1 MSGHNNRAA
10 FGQRAGM
17 PAFGN
22 FSSQQPS
29 ASMLFE
35 KQNPGIRRSTP
46 DSEALASSDDEGDPN
61 RTIAQPPKM
70 QKPAR
75 RTSWL
80 NDVPTAN
87 ATLNRK
93 TSGNMPYS
101 PTASNPGTPASE
113 QPTWLSM
120 TNTSAAGWTGG
131 PNSSTAAWPSIWSN
145 QDARKEPSRLHEVMS
160 NSQEAGLPFSIPL
173 QPTPKTFRSQSYSVG
188 QLESAMGAVT
198 TSPVEQNRY
207 RQSGHMPSLQRRTSR
222 TAGLGVVNA
231 TGLDRL
237 HEEDGE
243 EYQNVNPDQ
252 YQASRIEKLE
262 RENAQLRAA
271 HAGSRTFS
279 TSALTTGPSSSF
291 RPFRTQGSLPEEYD
305 DAVDDQESM
314 SGSGL
319 LQRRDNASR
328 RMSEQALAPYERQ
341 AGIEARGFDDARN
354 AKWQTH
360 LGFGGIPEQPQS
372 RRHSM
377 ADVPARHASMGSQ
390 GSFVLVAR
398 THKLTETQN
407 KNNKLSTISSCR
419 RIPTRQTNVSRP
431 SMLSSSGVL

>member
-1 MSGHNNRAA
+1 
-10 FGQRAGM
+10 M

-22 FSSQQPS
+22 FGTQQPS
-29 ASMLFE
+29 ASILFE
-35 KQNPGIRRSTP
+35 KSNPGVRRSTP

-61 RTIAQPPKM
+61 RTTAQPPKV
-70 QKPAR
+70 QKPTR

-93 TSGNMPYS
+93 TSGSMPYS
-101 PTASNPGTPASE
+101 PTASNPGTPSSE
-113 QPTWLSM
+113 QPTWMSM
-120 TNTSAAGWTGG
+120 STSSNTGWNTGTG
-131 PNSSTAAWPSIWSN
+131 TGAWPSIWSN
-145 QDARKEPSRLHEVMS
+145 QDARKEPSRLQEVMS
-160 NSQEAGLPFSIPL
+160 NNQEGGIPFSIPL
-173 QPTPKTFRSQSYSVG
+173 QPTPKTYRSQSYSVG
-188 QLESAMGAVT
+188 QLESAMANATT
-198 TSPVEQNRY
+198 TSGDQSRY
-207 RQSGHMPSLQRRTSR
+207 RMPGQMPSLQRRTSR
-222 TAGLGVVNA
+222 TAGLGVVDA

-243 EYQNVNPDQ
+243 EYQNFSASTQ
-252 YQASRIEKLE
+252 QARRIEKLE

-279 TSALTTGPSSSF
+279 TSALVTAPSMGF
-291 RPFRTQGSLPEEYD
+291 RSFRTQGSLPEEYD

-319 LQRRDNASR
+319 LSRRDNTSR

-341 AGIEARGFDDARN
+341 GVVDNTAFDDGRN

-360 LGFGGIPEQPQS
+360 LGFGAIPEAPQS

-377 ADVPARHASMGSQ
+377 AGVPARQASLSSQ
-390 GSFVLVAR
+390 GTFLPR
-398 THKLTETQN
+398 E
-407 KNNKLSTISSCR
+407 C
-419 RIPTRQTNVSRP
+419 
-431 SMLSSSGVL
+431 